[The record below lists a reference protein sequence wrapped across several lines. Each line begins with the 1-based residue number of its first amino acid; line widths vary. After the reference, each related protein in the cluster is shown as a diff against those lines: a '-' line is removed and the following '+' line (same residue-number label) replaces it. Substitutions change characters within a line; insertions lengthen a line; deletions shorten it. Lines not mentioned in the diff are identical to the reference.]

1 MRMFVKGVSLAA
13 GTLLLSAVLVSA
25 QGPKAGKHMRMYD
38 PATETTFKGTVE
50 AVAHPKRGQM
60 MGTHLTVKEGDET
73 QDVMLGPAKFIDGK
87 GFSFTKGVSIEV
99 TGSRVTMGGTACVIA
114 REVVKDG
121 KTLMLRDKSGTPQ
134 WAGSMMGRG
143 RGMNKSQ

>member
-1 MRMFVKGVSLAA
+1 
-13 GTLLLSAVLVSA
+13 
-25 QGPKAGKHMRMYD
+25 MRMYD

-60 MGTHLTVKEGDET
+60 MGTHLTVKAGDET
-73 QDVMLGPAKFIDGK
+73 QDVMLGPAKFIEGK
-87 GFSFTKGVSIEV
+87 GFSFTKGDSIEV
-99 TGSRVTMGGTACVIA
+99 TGSKVTMGGTACVIA

-134 WAGSMMGRG
+134 WAGSMMGGG
-143 RGMNKSQ
+143 RGMSKSQ